1 MPQKVSSK
9 NSCSLFSKKYQLLI
23 YSLFFGF
30 GSISLYVTVTAFNT
44 AYLGMIWKYSDS
56 YILNASFLTLVSL
69 LSATIFFLS
78 CWLILK
84 ERSFSK
90 YSGLCACG
98 ILILYPLYILFRG
111 TAMPISFDYLSIL
124 IVPAF
129 ILIIRLVI
137 LWKKLP

>member
-1 MPQKVSSK
+1 MPPKSSLQKSR
-9 NSCSLFSKKYQLLI
+9 SLFSKKYQLLI

-30 GSISLYVTVTAFNT
+30 GSVSLYVTVTGFNT
-44 AYLGMIWKYSDS
+44 AYLGVIWKYSDS

-69 LSATIFFLS
+69 LSAAIFFLS
-78 CWLILK
+78 CWLIVK

-90 YSGLCACG
+90 YSGLSACG

-111 TAMPISFDYLSIL
+111 TAMPISFDYLTIL
-124 IVPAF
+124 IVPAVV
-129 ILIIRLVI
+129 LIILLLI